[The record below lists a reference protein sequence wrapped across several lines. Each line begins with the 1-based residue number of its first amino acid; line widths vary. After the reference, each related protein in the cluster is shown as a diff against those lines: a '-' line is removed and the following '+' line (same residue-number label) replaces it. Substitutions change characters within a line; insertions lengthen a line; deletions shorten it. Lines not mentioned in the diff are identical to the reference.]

1 MEMYFDGNTAHFP
14 FMGASVYTH
23 EYSNLKLWMRR
34 AQVCEVYSVS
44 EKAMGDVIDRKQ
56 AQVEHAAKE
65 EREFSEKYQVKDGR
79 FKPLL
84 CTYLPLHVG
93 HSRE

>member
-1 MEMYFDGNTAHFP
+1 MDA
-14 FMGASVYTH
+14 
-23 EYSNLKLWMRR
+23 

-84 CTYLPLHVG
+84 
-93 HSRE
+93 

>member
-1 MEMYFDGNTAHFP
+1 M
-14 FMGASVYTH
+14 
-23 EYSNLKLWMRR
+23 
-34 AQVCEVYSVS
+34 CEVYSVS

-84 CTYLPLHVG
+84 
-93 HSRE
+93 

>member
-1 MEMYFDGNTAHFP
+1 VDA
-14 FMGASVYTH
+14 
-23 EYSNLKLWMRR
+23 

-84 CTYLPLHVG
+84 CTYLPLHARHG
-93 HSRE
+93 RE